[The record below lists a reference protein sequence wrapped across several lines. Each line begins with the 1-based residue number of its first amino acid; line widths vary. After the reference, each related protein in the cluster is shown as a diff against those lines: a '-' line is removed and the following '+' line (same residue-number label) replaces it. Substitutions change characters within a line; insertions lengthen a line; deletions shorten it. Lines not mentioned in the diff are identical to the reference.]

1 MAYFLFHYFYEHISP
16 YREILF
22 IFVCWKN
29 VTLTINIETMPREK
43 MPDNLQDFTT
53 MYMQRPVAKIIEEL
67 FILKT
72 NSRELKVTNQKLA
85 KNDPT
90 KLKDEIKRLREIE
103 KKYNKIMAFAT
114 NTEDA

>member
-1 MAYFLFHYFYEHISP
+1 
-16 YREILF
+16 
-22 IFVCWKN
+22 
-29 VTLTINIETMPREK
+29 MPREK

-85 KNDPT
+85 K
-90 KLKDEIKRLREIE
+90 KRSHQTQR
-103 KKYNKIMAFAT
+103 
-114 NTEDA
+114 